1 MTASPRRSHEQG
13 RGGRSGRGN
22 GRVDGVMPFHPLFLA
37 LVLPPLAAIGTLFA
51 FGADAP
57 LGPALLAALPPAYL
71 FGAVPA
77 LLGGVLDR
85 HLARRR
91 VAKVLRLAVAA
102 ALAAT
107 AGLVLLAPALLT
119 GRIRARSSCCSLPA
133 SPRQRLWLWASP
145 WSQERC
151 RPGIRAVDRAR
162 LPAVSNL
169 MVADDGSDTFIPG
182 PAS

>member
-1 MTASPRRSHEQG
+1 MSKGEGDAP
-13 RGGRSGRGN
+13 GGGN

-119 GRIRARSSCCSLPA
+119 GRIQGPFILLFLTSIAAATIVALGLA
-133 SPRQRLWLWASP
+133 
-145 WSQERC
+145 
-151 RPGIRAVDRAR
+151 
-162 LPAVSNL
+162 
-169 MVADDGSDTFIPG
+169 MVAGALSTRHTR
-182 PAS
+182 SR